1 MKVAKLVTELT
12 FKVDKAPLKEYDK
25 LIKQFRDKIKKLQG
39 ESIGN
44 NNKETSKA
52 KKNLDSLLEY
62 ELKIRAKIAQIK
74 DKQAQKDQKV
84 REKVLA
90 EEQKTRRAI
99 DLANERSRNKAKSS
113 DERTADLKKKMELRL
128 ASLKRKQEEKR
139 IKQELKNIRDA
150 QIAREKALRE
160 EQKIRRAIE
169 LAAERARNK
178 AQRDA
183 DKKKNDIDRG
193 KAFING
199 GLATGTKSLFDSSF
213 NFLKDSVGKSADIQQ
228 ESNRVRGFG
237 GLSPKDAKEIK
248 KMAMDMS
255 KDSSRNT
262 AVQILEGM
270 TELAKAGYKGKSLKT
285 LTSPILDFATGADVS
300 FEQAATLSTDML
312 TTFKM
317 KLTDITKVTDI
328 LTAGLN
334 ESKLG
339 FQDLSYGLKYM
350 APTAAMAGMNLEKTV
365 TTLALL
371 SQAGL
376 KGSTPG
382 TSSRKIIT
390 DIATSL
396 NFLQEEDP
404 KFKTK
409 KGKKRQK
416 ASLSQ
421 LGINEKDVFTKDAN
435 GKESLDLINTL
446 RLLAK
451 KTKGMSKAKQISTL
465 TDIFGKTAQNAAA
478 ILGNI
483 DAKELDRLVNA
494 IEKSKGATKK
504 VKGILEQ
511 GVNPQINKTLN
522 SFTVLQDKI
531 SEGLL
536 PIIEKFLK
544 KIQDLFNWLSNLPD
558 WITNIG
564 TILLVAIPAVLA
576 YLTAWFG
583 IQALIS
589 VLATLGVAITTTT
602 VLGAL
607 MPLAWLAGIAL
618 VGFVLWDLWNVF
630 TTGKGVIADLFN
642 SVMKWFGFDI
652 PAMFDAMLPKIE
664 YWAEK
669 FKNIFSNIWGFIKNG
684 FSDAAS
690 AMAMN
695 YTINGN
701 VKPPSLAYS
710 GMGSSGGGGGTYTGN
725 AVVNVYPK
733 ENQKLTTTEIK
744 QAVQQGQQG
753 AFKSI
758 ARSKGKNY

>member
-12 FKVDKAPLKEYDK
+12 FKVDKAPLREYDK

-52 KKNLDSLLEY
+52 KKNLDTLADY
-62 ELKIRAKIAQIK
+62 EIKLKEKVAKIKAK
-74 DKQAQKDQKV
+74 LAERAQKEA
-84 REKVLA
+84 EKN
-90 EEQKTRRAI
+90 
-99 DLANERSRNKAKSS
+99 ANKNKSASEKN
-113 DERTADLKKKMELRL
+113 ADLKARMEAKLE
-128 ASLKRKQEEKR
+128 SLKRKQEDAR
-139 IKQELKNIRDA
+139 VKQELNNIIKA
-150 QIAREKALRE
+150 QQAREKALRE

-228 ESNRVRGFG
+228 ETNRVRGFG
-237 GLSPKDAKEIK
+237 GLSEKETKEIK

-255 KDSSRNT
+255 KNSSRNT

-270 TELAKAGYKGKSLKT
+270 TELAKAGYKGNNLKT
-285 LTSPILDFATGADVS
+285 LTNPILDFSTASDVS

-317 KLTDITKVTDI
+317 KLTDISKVTNI

-404 KFKTK
+404 KFKTR

-483 DAKELDRLVNA
+483 DAKELDRLVSSIN
-494 IEKSKGATKK
+494 KSYKGKK
-504 VKGILEQ
+504 SETAVGRALNVLGQ

-630 TTGKGVIADLFN
+630 ATGKGVIADLFN
-642 SVMKWFGFDI
+642 SVMKWFGVDI

-744 QAVQQGQQG
+744 QAIQQGQQG
-753 AFKSI
+753 AFKSL
-758 ARSKGKNY
+758 ARNKGKNY

>member
-52 KKNLDSLLEY
+52 KKNLDTLADY
-62 ELKIRAKIAQIK
+62 EIKLKEKVAKIKAK
-74 DKQAQKDQKV
+74 LAERAQKEA
-84 REKVLA
+84 EKN
-90 EEQKTRRAI
+90 
-99 DLANERSRNKAKSS
+99 ANKNKSASEKN
-113 DERTADLKKKMELRL
+113 ADLKARMEAKLE
-128 ASLKRKQEEKR
+128 SLKRKQEDAR
-139 IKQELKNIRDA
+139 VKQELNNIIKA
-150 QIAREKALRE
+150 QQAREKALRE

-228 ESNRVRGFG
+228 ETNRVRGFG
-237 GLSPKDAKEIK
+237 GLSEKETKEIK

-255 KDSSRNT
+255 KNSSRNT

-270 TELAKAGYKGKSLKT
+270 TELAKAGYKGNNLKT
-285 LTSPILDFATGADVS
+285 LTNPILDFSTASDVS

-317 KLTDITKVTDI
+317 KLTDISKVTNI

-404 KFKTK
+404 KFKTR

-483 DAKELDRLVNA
+483 DAKELDRLVSSIN
-494 IEKSKGATKK
+494 KSYKGKK
-504 VKGILEQ
+504 SETAVGRALNVLGQ

-630 TTGKGVIADLFN
+630 ATGKGVIADLFN
-642 SVMKWFGFDI
+642 SVMKWFGVDI

-744 QAVQQGQQG
+744 QAIQQGQQG
-753 AFKSI
+753 AFKSL
-758 ARSKGKNY
+758 ARNKGKNY

>member
-44 NNKETSKA
+44 NNKDTSKS
-52 KKNLDSLLEY
+52 KKNLDTLADNVIK
-62 ELKIRAKIAQIK
+62 LKEKVAKIKAK
-74 DKQAQKDQKV
+74 LAERAQKEA
-84 REKVLA
+84 EKN
-90 EEQKTRRAI
+90 
-99 DLANERSRNKAKSS
+99 ANKNKSASEKN
-113 DERTADLKKKMELRL
+113 ADLKARMEAKLE
-128 ASLKRKQEEKR
+128 SLKRKQEDAR
-139 IKQELKNIRDA
+139 VKQELNNIIKA
-150 QIAREKALRE
+150 QQAREKALRE

-228 ESNRVRGFG
+228 ETNRVRGFG
-237 GLSPKDAKEIK
+237 GLSEKETKEIK

-255 KDSSRNT
+255 KNSSRNT

-270 TELAKAGYKGKSLKT
+270 TELAKAGYKGNNLKT
-285 LTSPILDFATGADVS
+285 LTNPILDFSTASDVS

-317 KLTDITKVTDI
+317 KLTDISKVTNI

-404 KFKTK
+404 KFKTR

-483 DAKELDRLVNA
+483 DAKELDRLVSSIN
-494 IEKSKGATKK
+494 KSYKGKK
-504 VKGILEQ
+504 SETAVGRALNVLGQ

-630 TTGKGVIADLFN
+630 ATGKGVIADLFN
-642 SVMKWFGFDI
+642 SVMKWFGVDI

-744 QAVQQGQQG
+744 QAIQQGQQG
-753 AFKSI
+753 AFKSL
-758 ARSKGKNY
+758 ARNKGKNY

>member
-12 FKVDKAPLKEYDK
+12 FKVDKAPLREYDK

-52 KKNLDSLLEY
+52 KKNLDTLADY
-62 ELKIRAKIAQIK
+62 EIKLKEKVAKIKAK
-74 DKQAQKDQKV
+74 LAERAQKEA
-84 REKVLA
+84 EKN
-90 EEQKTRRAI
+90 
-99 DLANERSRNKAKSS
+99 ANKNKSASEKN
-113 DERTADLKKKMELRL
+113 ADLKARMEAKLE
-128 ASLKRKQEEKR
+128 SLKRKQEDAR
-139 IKQELKNIRDA
+139 VKQELNNIIKA
-150 QIAREKALRE
+150 QQAREKALRE

-183 DKKKNDIDRG
+183 DKKKGEIDRG

-228 ESNRVRGFG
+228 ETNRVRGFG
-237 GLSPKDAKEIK
+237 GLSEKETKEIK

-255 KDSSRNT
+255 KNSSRNT

-270 TELAKAGYKGKSLKT
+270 TELAKAGYKGNNLKT
-285 LTSPILDFATGADVS
+285 LTNPILDFSTASDVS

-317 KLTDITKVTDI
+317 KLTDISKVTNI

-404 KFKTK
+404 KFKTR

-483 DAKELDRLVNA
+483 DAKELDRLVSSIN
-494 IEKSKGATKK
+494 KSYKGKK
-504 VKGILEQ
+504 SETAVGRALNVLGQ

-630 TTGKGVIADLFN
+630 ATGKGVIADLFN
-642 SVMKWFGFDI
+642 SVMKWFGVDI

-744 QAVQQGQQG
+744 QAIQQGQQG
-753 AFKSI
+753 AFKSL
-758 ARSKGKNY
+758 ARNKGKNY

>member
-12 FKVDKAPLKEYDK
+12 FKVDKAPLREYDK

-52 KKNLDSLLEY
+52 KKNLDTLADY
-62 ELKIRAKIAQIK
+62 EIKLKEKVAKIKAK
-74 DKQAQKDQKV
+74 LAERAQKEA
-84 REKVLA
+84 EKN
-90 EEQKTRRAI
+90 
-99 DLANERSRNKAKSS
+99 ANKNKSASEKN
-113 DERTADLKKKMELRL
+113 ADLKARMEAKLE
-128 ASLKRKQEEKR
+128 SLKRKQEDAR
-139 IKQELKNIRDA
+139 VKQELNNIIKA
-150 QIAREKALRE
+150 QQAREKALRE

-228 ESNRVRGFG
+228 ETNRVRGFG
-237 GLSPKDAKEIK
+237 GLSEKETKEIK

-255 KDSSRNT
+255 KNSSRNT

-270 TELAKAGYKGKSLKT
+270 TELAKAGYKGNNLKT
-285 LTSPILDFATGADVS
+285 LTNPILDFSTASDVS

-317 KLTDITKVTDI
+317 KLTDISKVTNI

-404 KFKTK
+404 KFKTR

-483 DAKELDRLVNA
+483 DAKELDRLVSSIN
-494 IEKSKGATKK
+494 KSYKGKK
-504 VKGILEQ
+504 SETAVGRALNVLGQ

-630 TTGKGVIADLFN
+630 ATGKGVIADLFN
-642 SVMKWFGFDI
+642 SVMKWFGVDI
-652 PAMFDAMLPKIE
+652 PAMFDAMLPKVE

-744 QAVQQGQQG
+744 QAIQQGQQG
-753 AFKSI
+753 AFKSL
-758 ARSKGKNY
+758 ARNKGKNY